1 MRKLIN
7 LLSAVLLVGTGAAA
21 QTPRSGSFVNAG
33 EFTAREDCLYREVG
47 RLMNTRG
54 TTITALEDIAT
65 TTAQLCSQTIRTHLL
80 IASPSNGDKLVRY
93 DELQAEMR
101 AMAIGLELK
110 SDQK

>member
-21 QTPRSGSFVNAG
+21 QTLRSGSFVNAG

-65 TTAQLCSQTIRTHLL
+65 TTAQLCSQTIRDHLL
-80 IASPSNGDKLVRY
+80 RAADGEDLVRY

-101 AMAIGLELK
+101 AMAIGLKLK
-110 SDQK
+110 SDKK

>member
-33 EFTAREDCLYREVG
+33 EFTAREDCL
-47 RLMNTRG
+47 
-54 TTITALEDIAT
+54 EDIAT

-80 IASPSNGDKLVRY
+80 RASPSNGDKLVRY